1 MIFMF
6 ARVMKRKMKIF
17 FRNFFLNFFIFFKL
31 HYILII
37 FPLNNLNQT
46 AQEIKN

>member
-1 MIFMF
+1 MIFVF
-6 ARVMKRKMKIF
+6 AHVMRRKMKIF
-17 FRNFFLNFFIFFKL
+17 FRNFFLNFFIFSKL

-46 AQEIKN
+46 AQEIRN